1 MIVMRVKILS
11 LATLF
16 ALLVSCAGYRPVID
30 PASVQ
35 DQQRYQADLAECQ
48 EIARLNSNTGASA
61 AGGAVVGGAIGA
73 GLGAI
78 ISAIFGGNV
87 GEGAA
92 AGAVLGGTQGA
103 IGGAATGEDKYR
115 QIYANCLR
123 GRGYNVLY

>member
-1 MIVMRVKILS
+1 MRIKIVSLS
-11 LATLF
+11 TLF

-35 DQQRYQADLAECQ
+35 DQQRYQSDLAECQ
-48 EIARLNSNTGASA
+48 DIARLNSDTGASA

-73 GLGAI
+73 GLGAL

-87 GEGAA
+87 GEAAA

-103 IGGAATGEDKYR
+103 VGGTVAGEDRYR
-115 QIYANCLR
+115 QIYANCMR

>member
-1 MIVMRVKILS
+1 MKIKIVSLVIL
-11 LATLF
+11 LV
-16 ALLVSCAGYRPVID
+16 LLVSCAGYRPVVD

-35 DQQRYQADLAECQ
+35 DEQKYHADLVECQ
-48 EIARLNSNTGASA
+48 EIARLNSDTGASA

-78 ISAIFGGNV
+78 ISGIFRGNV

-103 IGGAATGEDKYR
+103 VGGAAAGENKYR
-115 QIYANCLR
+115 EIYANCLR

>member
-1 MIVMRVKILS
+1 MRIKVVTLSIL
-11 LATLF
+11 LALV
-16 ALLVSCAGYRPVID
+16 VSCTGYRPVID

-35 DQQRYQADLAECQ
+35 DQEKYRADLAECQ
-48 EIARLNSNTGASA
+48 YIARQNTDTGASA
-61 AGGAVVGGAIGA
+61 TGGAVVGGAIGA

-92 AGAVLGGTQGA
+92 AGAVVGGAQGALGGT
-103 IGGAATGEDKYR
+103 AAGESRYQ
-115 QIYANCLR
+115 QIYANCMR

>member
-1 MIVMRVKILS
+1 MRIRIVS

-16 ALLVSCAGYRPVID
+16 LLLVSCAGYRPVID

-35 DQQRYQADLAECQ
+35 DRERYQIDLVECQ
-48 EIARLNSNTGASA
+48 DIARLNSDTGASA
-61 AGGAVVGGAIGA
+61 TGGAVVGGAIGA

-92 AGAVLGGTQGA
+92 AGAVLGGAQGA
-103 IGGAATGEDKYR
+103 LGGAATSEDRYR
-115 QIYANCLR
+115 QIYANCMR

>member
-1 MIVMRVKILS
+1 MKIKIVSLVIL
-11 LATLF
+11 L
-16 ALLVSCAGYRPVID
+16 ALLFSCAGYRPVID

-35 DQQRYQADLAECQ
+35 DEQKYHADLAECQ
-48 EIARLNSNTGASA
+48 EIARLNSDTGASA

-73 GLGAI
+73 GLGAA

-87 GEGAA
+87 GEGVAV
-92 AGAVLGGTQGA
+92 GAILGGTQGA
-103 IGGAATGEDKYR
+103 IGGAATGEDRYR